1 LSPNPNSD
9 CLPFGKGLP
18 WRKMKKIIQVH
29 IFMGE
34 SQFVAECLDLPIV
47 TQGKTLD
54 ELAQNLREAIALQ
67 LEGENLA
74 DFGLADNPSLLASFE
89 LEPLAHAET

>member
-1 LSPNPNSD
+1 M
-9 CLPFGKGLP
+9 CIGEALP

-29 IFMGE
+29 IFKGE
-34 SQFVAECLDLPIV
+34 SHFVAECLDLPVV

-74 DFGLADNPSLLASFE
+74 DFDLADNPSILASFE
-89 LEPLAHAET
+89 LEPLAHAEA